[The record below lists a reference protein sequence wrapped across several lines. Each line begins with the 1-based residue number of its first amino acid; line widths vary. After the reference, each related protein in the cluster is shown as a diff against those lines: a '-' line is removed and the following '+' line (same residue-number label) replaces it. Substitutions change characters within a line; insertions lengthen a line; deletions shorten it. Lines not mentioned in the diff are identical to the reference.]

1 MLGFPNGSGGG
12 GVGPEDLAQLQSTM
26 RAIELACSY
35 IQINSNPVAAEA
47 TILSL
52 HQSPQPYKACRYILE
67 NSQVAN
73 ARFQAAAAI
82 REAAIREWSFLATDD
97 KGGLISFCLGYV
109 MQHANSSEGYVL
121 SKVSSVAAQLM
132 KRGWLEFTPAEKEV
146 FFYQINQAILG
157 SRGLDVQFIG
167 I

>member
-1 MLGFPNGSGGG
+1 M
-12 GVGPEDLAQLQSTM
+12 
-26 RAIELACSY
+26 Y
-35 IQINSNPVAAEA
+35 IQKYEVSLLIKGLSWSLFVLTSCVLDISLSFVQINSNPVAAEA

-82 REAAIREWSFLATDD
+82 RKSAIREWSFLATDD

-121 SKVSSVAAQLM
+121 SKVSSVAAQL
-132 KRGWLEFTPAEKEV
+132 A
-146 FFYQINQAILG
+146 
-157 SRGLDVQFIG
+157 
-167 I
+167 